1 MVPLLLA
8 AVLACTPTPQPAAP
22 EEPARITDA
31 GGMAYTLVD
40 HSSHGTA
47 AAVGTPRLSGRLQE
61 GVLRVSM
68 ANVSHYCSPAP
79 RFNVQAAGPRVTFS
93 IVPPEGGV
101 SRCVGPHSLTVEVDG
116 VDNAAEIVLV
126 NLDGEQAHATL

>member
-1 MVPLLLA
+1 M
-8 AVLACTPTPQPAAP
+8 
-22 EEPARITDA
+22 D
-31 GGMAYTLVD
+31 YTLV
-40 HSSHGTA
+40 
-47 AAVGTPRLSGRLQE
+47 LSGRLK
-61 GVLRVSM
+61 GASVSRC
-68 ANVSHYCSPAP
+68 CSPAP
-79 RFNVQAAGPRVTFS
+79 RLNVLAAGSRVTFS